1 MAARNT
7 LWTPE
12 IVRQRIQASQ
22 IMNRLQDHILGLV
35 ELSPTQI
42 RAAEILLRKTVPD
55 LTAIQHSGT
64 IGVEKPEELND
75 SVLAH
80 IALRGRNRD
89 SEEKG
94 SPEELSELH

>member
-12 IVRQRIQASQ
+12 IVRQRIQTSQ
-22 IMNRLQDHILGLV
+22 IMNRLQDHILGKV
-35 ELSPTQI
+35 ELSATQI
-42 RAAEILLRKTVPD
+42 RAAEILLRKTLPD
-55 LTAIQHSGT
+55 QTAIQHSGT

-75 SVLAH
+75 PILAH
-80 IALRGRNRD
+80 IALRGRNGT

-94 SPEELSELH
+94 SQEELSELH